1 MYTLAGLM
9 VVASLAHA
17 RVKFPYVPLA
27 DRKSDITIDVE
38 GKERHND

>member
-27 DRKSDITIDVE
+27 ERKADTVDAE
-38 GKERHND
+38 EKERHTN